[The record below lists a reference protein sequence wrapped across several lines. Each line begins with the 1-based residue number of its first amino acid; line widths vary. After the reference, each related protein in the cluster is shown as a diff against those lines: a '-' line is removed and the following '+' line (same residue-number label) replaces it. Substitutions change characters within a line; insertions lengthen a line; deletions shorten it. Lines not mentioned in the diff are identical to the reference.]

1 MTIEEA
7 VSHATDTH
15 ACVIG
20 ENVLGRVPEILK
32 GQFPGAA
39 KALIVADP
47 RTWKAAGEAVGSL
60 LKVAGIETVRHIL
73 EPGGAEFHPEYKY
86 VKEIKEVANSQ
97 LLTLT
102 LNFSSLSRS
111 ARA

>member
-1 MTIEEA
+1 MMTIEEA

-32 GQFPGAA
+32 EQFPGAA

-47 RTWKAAGEAVGSL
+47 RTWKAAGEKVTTREAWLMQSSVTQKLRPGLRTVNSRHSLRL
-60 LKVAGIETVRHIL
+60 LK
-73 EPGGAEFHPEYKY
+73 
-86 VKEIKEVANSQ
+86 
-97 LLTLT
+97 
-102 LNFSSLSRS
+102 
-111 ARA
+111 